1 METNAKS
8 GVAVVKACRSLPG
21 EPSVAGAEFVM
32 GPRRAM
38 DRATLKQ
45 FVKGASILVTWVSE
59 KVDAELLDAAGPG
72 LKGVCN
78 FAVGY
83 DNIDTA
89 ACKARGVIVTN
100 TPDAV
105 TEGTADLAWTLILGV
120 ARRINMLDRF
130 ARSKDYPAMG
140 PLGPDEFLG
149 KDLTNKTLCIIGA
162 GRIGAAVA
170 ARSLPWRMRVVYVEP
185 RVQLAFEM
193 APICGRRVSLEE
205 GLGEADVVSIHTPL
219 TPETRGMINAAR
231 LALLKPSAILINT
244 ARGPIV
250 DEAALVKVLKEGK
263 IWGAGLDVFERE
275 PIVHEGLLGLDN
287 CLLSPHVGSGSEWSR
302 RMMARMV
309 SENATAILGGKEPPN
324 RVA

>member
-1 METNAKS
+1 MQSTSNGPS
-8 GVAVVKACRSLPG
+8 IIKATRGLPG
-21 EPSVAGAEFVM
+21 DAAVEGAQFVM
-32 GPRRAM
+32 GPRRAL
-38 DRATLKQ
+38 DRAGLKQ
-45 FVKGASILVTWVSE
+45 FVQGASILVTWVSE
-59 KVDAELLDAAGPG
+59 KVDAELLDAAGPT

-89 ACKARGVIVTN
+89 ACKARGVVVTN

-120 ARRINMLDRF
+120 ARRINVLDRF
-130 ARSKDYPAMG
+130 ARSKDYQAMG

-149 KDLTNKTLCIIGA
+149 KDLTGKTLCIVGA
-162 GRIGAAVA
+162 GRIGMAVA
-170 ARSLPWRMRVVYVEP
+170 ARSLPWRMRVLYVARKP
-185 RVQLAFEM
+185 RLEFEM
-193 APICGRRVSLEE
+193 APIAGRRVTLEE
-205 GLGEADVVSIHTPL
+205 GLAEADVVSLHTPL
-219 TPETRGMINAAR
+219 TPETRGLMNAQR
-231 LALLKPSAILINT
+231 LALLKPGAILINT

-250 DEAALVKVLKEGK
+250 DEAALVEVLKAGR

-287 CLLSPHVGSGSEWSR
+287 CLLSPHVGSASEWSR
-302 RMMARMV
+302 RMMTRMV
-309 SENATAILGGKEPPN
+309 CANAAAILSGAEPPN

>member
-1 METNAKS
+1 MQTTTNGPAII
-8 GVAVVKACRSLPG
+8 KATRGLPG
-21 EPSVAGAEFVM
+21 DAAVDGAQFVM
-32 GPRRAM
+32 GPRRAL
-38 DRATLKQ
+38 DRAGLKQ
-45 FVKGASILVTWVSE
+45 FVQGASILVTWVSE
-59 KVDAELLDAAGPG
+59 KVDAELLDAAGPN

-89 ACKARGVIVTN
+89 ACKARGVVVTN

-120 ARRINMLDRF
+120 ARRINVLDRF
-130 ARSKDYPAMG
+130 ARSKDYQAMG

-149 KDLTNKTLCIIGA
+149 KDLTGKTLCIVGA
-162 GRIGAAVA
+162 GRIGMAVA
-170 ARSLPWRMRVVYVEP
+170 ARSLAWRMRVLYVARKP
-185 RVQLAFEM
+185 RLEFEM
-193 APICGRRVSLEE
+193 APIAGRRVTLEE
-205 GLGEADVVSIHTPL
+205 GLAEADVVSLHTPL
-219 TPETRGMINAAR
+219 TPETRGLMNAQR
-231 LALLKPSAILINT
+231 LALLKPGAILINT

-250 DEAALVKVLKEGK
+250 DEAALVDVLKAGR

-287 CLLSPHVGSGSEWSR
+287 CLLSPHVGSASEWSR
-302 RMMARMV
+302 RMMTRMV
-309 SENATAILGGKEPPN
+309 CANAAAILAGNEPPN